1 MYILTTHNSGY
12 GPILAVA
19 GGAKNNFSIFFERLA
34 MIEEK
39 QPFRNI
45 IVIMESDIHFFF
57 ISLFSESVQYFD

>member
-1 MYILTTHNSGY
+1 MVLLFSSIYVKSHHLYNGR

-19 GGAKNNFSIFFERLA
+19 WGTKNNNSIFFERLA

-45 IVIMESDIHFFF
+45 IVIMESYIQFF
-57 ISLFSESVQYFD
+57 L